1 MCACK
6 SFICTKKQKTPQLTC
21 RKLREKKDC
30 AGQIIKTLHKNIH
43 TNPRYCQHH
52 TWTQTSAWKNVHQ
65 HIIHV
70 AQAQSLTVQ
79 THTDVRKTSVPSP
92 GTREDQ
98 LWSLSES
105 IVTQLLLWGLR
116 VYRFKD
122 YINLEMNILSVWEVR
137 KCVFFSNASV
147 WKSFLQL
154 NGVIKGNNCCLHTES
169 LHFIFN
175 RKAEMISLV

>member
-1 MCACK
+1 ML
-6 SFICTKKQKTPQLTC
+6 P
-21 RKLREKKDC
+21 KL
-30 AGQIIKTLHKNIH
+30 N
-43 TNPRYCQHH
+43 
-52 TWTQTSAWKNVHQ
+52 
-65 HIIHV
+65 HI
-70 AQAQSLTVQ
+70 LYK
-79 THTDVRKTSVPSP
+79 HTDVRKTSVPSP

-98 LWSLSES
+98 LRSLSES

-137 KCVFFSNASV
+137 MCVFFFPNASV

-169 LHFIFN
+169 LHFIFHWKGRN
-175 RKAEMISLV
+175 DFSRVVVHQCWFFGWEKVLYFCLSQSSWNKRSNLLQFCPKCK